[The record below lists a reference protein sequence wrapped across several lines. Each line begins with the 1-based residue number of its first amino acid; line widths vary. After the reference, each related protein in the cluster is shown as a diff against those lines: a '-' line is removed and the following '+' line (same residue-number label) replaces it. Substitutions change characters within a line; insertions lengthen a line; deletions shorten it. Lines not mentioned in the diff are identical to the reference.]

1 MKTTLI
7 VSMAAG
13 LAAAQSV
20 GNVPECARDC
30 VGKVIG
36 SVAGCKSSDI
46 GCFCKD
52 KAFINNIVCCIA
64 KTNDCNAAQLNETLK
79 YADSLC
85 SPQGVT
91 LPTTVPTCSTAA
103 PTPTPSPSSNSTSGS
118 TGSSSSST
126 AGAAGAGS
134 VGGFAGAVLA
144 MLAAL

>member
-79 YADSLC
+79 YADSL
-85 SPQGVT
+85 
-91 LPTTVPTCSTAA
+91 STH
-103 PTPTPSPSSNSTSGS
+103 PYPSPSSNSTSGS